1 MIWTPDLDSLSKIF
15 SGLVENPSLASFPR
29 RIILSPRR
37 RDSMKDT
44 AELFASLD
52 ALKARLD
59 AHCPLSPDVV
69 SQIREDMRIRFTY
82 HSNAIEGNTLT
93 MSEPKAVLA
102 DGITLGGQSLREHLE
117 AVGHSHAIDY
127 LEALVQRDEA
137 LTERTL
143 REIHNLILRNIDG
156 ANAGT
161 YRRMNVLISGA
172 GHIPPPAERVPERM
186 DAFFQWYGAARDRMH
201 PVEFAARVHADFVNI
216 LHPFK
221 DGNGRTARLIMNFE
235 LMRAGFPTVIV
246 PVDARPDYY
255 RNLDIAATQGDY
267 LPFVMQIA
275 ELAQKSF
282 APYWALL
289 GE

>member
-1 MIWTPDLDSLSKIF
+1 
-15 SGLVENPSLASFPR
+15 
-29 RIILSPRR
+29 
-37 RDSMKDT
+37 MKDT

-59 AHCPLSPDVV
+59 AHRPLPADIV
-69 SQIREDMRIRFTY
+69 SQIRQDMRIRFTY

-93 MSEPKAVLA
+93 MSETKAVLE
-102 DGITLGGQSLREHLE
+102 DGITIGGKSLREHLE
-117 AVGHSHAIDY
+117 AVGHSQAIDY
-127 LEALVQRDEA
+127 LEVLAQGDAA

-143 REIHNLILRNIDG
+143 KDFHSLILRNIDG

-161 YRRMNVLISGA
+161 YRRVNVLISGA
-172 GHIPPPAERVPERM
+172 GHIPPQAESVPEKM
-186 DAFFQWYGAARDRMH
+186 EAFFRWYGAARGRLH

-216 LHPFK
+216 HPFK

-235 LMRAGFPTVIV
+235 LMRAGFPTVII
-246 PVDARPDYY
+246 PVESRPAYY
-255 RNLDIAATQGDY
+255 QNLDIAAMQGDY

-275 ELAQKSF
+275 ELVQTSF
-282 APYWALL
+282 APYRTLL

>member
-1 MIWTPDLDSLSKIF
+1 MKSK
-15 SGLVENPSLASFPR
+15 
-29 RIILSPRR
+29 
-37 RDSMKDT
+37 
-44 AELFASLD
+44 AELFTELD
-52 ALKARLD
+52 VLKVRLD
-59 AHCPLSPDVV
+59 AHRPLPPDVV
-69 SQIREDMRIRFTY
+69 SQIREDMRVRFTY

-93 MSEPKAVLA
+93 MSETKAVLE
-102 DGITLGGQSLREHLE
+102 DGITIGGKSLKEYLE

-127 LEALVQRDEA
+127 MEALVQRDEA

-143 REIHNLILRNIDG
+143 KEIHNLILRNIDG

-172 GHIPPPAERVPERM
+172 GHIPPPAERVPEKM
-186 DAFFQWYGAARDRMH
+186 EAFFRWYGAARGALH
-201 PVEFAARVHADFVNI
+201 PVEFAARVHADFENI
-216 LHPFK
+216 HPFK
-221 DGNGRTARLIMNFE
+221 DGNGRTARRIMNFE
-235 LMRAGFPTVIV
+235 LMRVGFPTVIV

-282 APYWALL
+282 AHYWALL

>member
-1 MIWTPDLDSLSKIF
+1 
-15 SGLVENPSLASFPR
+15 
-29 RIILSPRR
+29 
-37 RDSMKDT
+37 MKDT
-44 AELFASLD
+44 AELFASVD

-59 AHCPLSPDVV
+59 AHRPLPADIV
-69 SQIREDMRIRFTY
+69 SQIRQDMRIRFTY

-93 MSEPKAVLA
+93 MSETKAVLE
-102 DGITLGGQSLREHLE
+102 DGITIGGKSLREHLE
-117 AVGHSHAIDY
+117 AVGHSQAIDY
-127 LEALVQRDEA
+127 LEVLAQGDAA

-143 REIHNLILRNIDG
+143 KDFHSLILRNIDG

-161 YRRMNVLISGA
+161 YRRVNVLISGA
-172 GHIPPPAERVPERM
+172 GHIPPQAESVPEKM
-186 DAFFQWYGAARDRMH
+186 EAFFRWYGAARGALH

-216 LHPFK
+216 HPFK

-282 APYWALL
+282 ALL
-289 GE
+289 GIAWRIAHKKN

>member
-1 MIWTPDLDSLSKIF
+1 
-15 SGLVENPSLASFPR
+15 
-29 RIILSPRR
+29 
-37 RDSMKDT
+37 MKDT

-93 MSEPKAVLA
+93 MSETKAVLA
-102 DGITLGGQSLREHLE
+102 DGITIGGKSLREHLE

-143 REIHNLILRNIDG
+143 KEIHNLILRNIDG

-201 PVEFAARVHADFVNI
+201 PVEFAARVHAGFVNI

>member
-1 MIWTPDLDSLSKIF
+1 
-15 SGLVENPSLASFPR
+15 
-29 RIILSPRR
+29 
-37 RDSMKDT
+37 MKDT

-59 AHCPLSPDVV
+59 AHRPLPPDVV
-69 SQIREDMRIRFTY
+69 SQIREDMRVRFTY

-93 MSEPKAVLA
+93 MSETKAVLE
-102 DGITLGGQSLREHLE
+102 DGITIGGKSLKEHLE

-127 LEALVQRDEA
+127 MEALVQKDEA
-137 LTERTL
+137 LTEKTL
-143 REIHNLILRNIDG
+143 KEIHNLILRNIDG

-172 GHIPPPAERVPERM
+172 GHIPPPAERVLEKM
-186 DAFFQWYGAARDRMH
+186 EAFFRWYGAARGALH

-216 LHPFK
+216 HPFK

-235 LMRAGFPTVIV
+235 LMRVGFPSVIV

>member
-1 MIWTPDLDSLSKIF
+1 
-15 SGLVENPSLASFPR
+15 
-29 RIILSPRR
+29 
-37 RDSMKDT
+37 MKDT

-59 AHCPLSPDVV
+59 AHRPLPPDVV
-69 SQIREDMRIRFTY
+69 YQIREDMRVRFTY

-93 MSEPKAVLA
+93 MSETKAVLE
-102 DGITLGGQSLREHLE
+102 DGITIGGKSLKEHLE

-127 LEALVQRDEA
+127 MEALVQKDEA
-137 LTERTL
+137 LTEKTL
-143 REIHNLILRNIDG
+143 KEIHNLILRNIDG

-172 GHIPPPAERVPERM
+172 GHIPPPAERVLEKM
-186 DAFFQWYGAARDRMH
+186 ETFFRWYGAARGALH

-216 LHPFK
+216 HPFK

>member
-1 MIWTPDLDSLSKIF
+1 
-15 SGLVENPSLASFPR
+15 
-29 RIILSPRR
+29 
-37 RDSMKDT
+37 MKDT

-52 ALKARLD
+52 ALKARLY
-59 AHCPLSPDVV
+59 AHRPLPPDVV
-69 SQIREDMRIRFTY
+69 SQIREDMRVRFTY

-93 MSEPKAVLA
+93 MSETKAVLE
-102 DGITLGGQSLREHLE
+102 DGITIGGKSLKEHLE

-127 LEALVQRDEA
+127 MEALVQKDEA

-143 REIHNLILRNIDG
+143 KEIHNLILRNTDG

-172 GHIPPPAERVPERM
+172 GHIPPPAERVLEKM
-186 DAFFQWYGAARDRMH
+186 EAFFRWYGAARGALH

-216 LHPFK
+216 HPFK

-235 LMRAGFPTVIV
+235 LMRVGFPTVIV

>member
-1 MIWTPDLDSLSKIF
+1 
-15 SGLVENPSLASFPR
+15 
-29 RIILSPRR
+29 
-37 RDSMKDT
+37 MKDT

-59 AHCPLSPDVV
+59 AHRPLPPDVV
-69 SQIREDMRIRFTY
+69 SQIREDMRVRFTY

-93 MSEPKAVLA
+93 MSETKAVLE
-102 DGITLGGQSLREHLE
+102 DGITIGGKSLKEHLE

-127 LEALVQRDEA
+127 MEALVQKDEA

-143 REIHNLILRNIDG
+143 KEIHNLILRNIDG

-172 GHIPPPAERVPERM
+172 GHIPPPAERVLEKM
-186 DAFFQWYGAARDRMH
+186 EAFFRWYGAARGALH

-216 LHPFK
+216 HPFK

-235 LMRAGFPTVIV
+235 LMRAGFPTVII
-246 PVDARPDYY
+246 PVESRPAYY
-255 RNLDIAATQGDY
+255 QNLDVIATQGNY
-267 LPFVMQIA
+267 SPFIIQIA
-275 ELAQKSF
+275 GLAKQGF

-289 GE
+289 SK

>member
-1 MIWTPDLDSLSKIF
+1 
-15 SGLVENPSLASFPR
+15 
-29 RIILSPRR
+29 
-37 RDSMKDT
+37 MKDT

-59 AHCPLSPDVV
+59 AHRPLPADIV
-69 SQIREDMRIRFTY
+69 SQIRQDMRIRFTY

-93 MSEPKAVLA
+93 MSETKAVLE
-102 DGITLGGQSLREHLE
+102 DGITIGGKSLKEHLE

-127 LEALVQRDEA
+127 MEALVQKDEA
-137 LTERTL
+137 LTEKTL
-143 REIHNLILRNIDG
+143 KEIHNLILRNIDG

-172 GHIPPPAERVPERM
+172 GHIPPPAERVLEKM
-186 DAFFQWYGAARDRMH
+186 EAFFRWYGAARGALH

-216 LHPFK
+216 HPFK

>member
-1 MIWTPDLDSLSKIF
+1 
-15 SGLVENPSLASFPR
+15 
-29 RIILSPRR
+29 
-37 RDSMKDT
+37 MKDT
-44 AELFASLD
+44 AELFASVD

-59 AHCPLSPDVV
+59 AHRPLPADIV
-69 SQIREDMRIRFTY
+69 SQIRQDMRIRFTY

-93 MSEPKAVLA
+93 MSETKAVLE
-102 DGITLGGQSLREHLE
+102 DGITIGGKSLKEHLE

-127 LEALVQRDEA
+127 LEALAHGDEA

-143 REIHNLILRNIDG
+143 KEFHSLILRNIDA
-156 ANAGT
+156 ANAGA
-161 YRRMNVLISGA
+161 YRRVNVLISGA
-172 GHIPPPAERVPERM
+172 GHIPPSVECVPEKM
-186 DAFFQWYGAARDRMH
+186 EAFFRWYGATRGTLH
-201 PVEFAARVHADFVNI
+201 PVEFAARVHVDFVNI
-216 LHPFK
+216 HPFK

-235 LMRAGFPTVIV
+235 LMRVGFPTVIV

-282 APYWALL
+282 APYRALL

>member
-1 MIWTPDLDSLSKIF
+1 
-15 SGLVENPSLASFPR
+15 
-29 RIILSPRR
+29 
-37 RDSMKDT
+37 MKDT

-59 AHCPLSPDVV
+59 AHRPLPADIV
-69 SQIREDMRIRFTY
+69 SQIRQDMRIRFTY

-93 MSEPKAVLA
+93 MSETKAVLE
-102 DGITLGGQSLREHLE
+102 DGITIGGKSLKEHLE

-127 LEALVQRDEA
+127 MEALVHKDEA

-143 REIHNLILRNIDG
+143 KEIHNLILRNIDG

-172 GHIPPPAERVPERM
+172 GHIPPPAERVLEKM
-186 DAFFQWYGAARDRMH
+186 EAFFRWYGAARGALH

-216 LHPFK
+216 HPFK

>member
-1 MIWTPDLDSLSKIF
+1 
-15 SGLVENPSLASFPR
+15 
-29 RIILSPRR
+29 
-37 RDSMKDT
+37 MKDT

-59 AHCPLSPDVV
+59 AHRPLPPDVV
-69 SQIREDMRIRFTY
+69 SQIREDMRVRFTY

-93 MSEPKAVLA
+93 MSETKAVLE
-102 DGITLGGQSLREHLE
+102 DGITIGGKSLKEHLE

-127 LEALVQRDEA
+127 MEALVQKDEA
-137 LTERTL
+137 LTEKTL
-143 REIHNLILRNIDG
+143 KEIHNLILRNIDG

-172 GHIPPPAERVPERM
+172 GHIPPPAERVLKKME
-186 DAFFQWYGAARDRMH
+186 AFFRWYGAARGTLH
-201 PVEFAARVHADFVNI
+201 PVEFGARVHSDFVNI
-216 LHPFK
+216 HPFK

-267 LPFVMQIA
+267 LPFVMQITD
-275 ELAQKSF
+275 LAQKSF

>member
-1 MIWTPDLDSLSKIF
+1 MICTPNLYPFYKIF
-15 SGLVENPSLASFPR
+15 ILCPNSSLPRCTLCDTVDKTCIKENT
-29 RIILSPRR
+29 
-37 RDSMKDT
+37 MKSQ
-44 AELFASLD
+44 AELFAALD
-52 ALKARLD
+52 VLKARLD
-59 AHCPLSPDVV
+59 AHRPLPADVV

-82 HSNAIEGNTLT
+82 HSNAIEGNTLS
-93 MSEPKAVLA
+93 MSETKAVLE
-102 DGITLGGQSLREHLE
+102 DGITIGGKSLREHLE

-127 LEALVQRDEA
+127 MEALVQRDEA

-143 REIHNLILRNIDG
+143 KEIHNLILRNIDG

-186 DAFFQWYGAARDRMH
+186 DAFFQWYGAARDTMH

-216 LHPFK
+216 HPFK

>member
-1 MIWTPDLDSLSKIF
+1 
-15 SGLVENPSLASFPR
+15 
-29 RIILSPRR
+29 
-37 RDSMKDT
+37 MKDT

-59 AHCPLSPDVV
+59 AHRPLPPDVV
-69 SQIREDMRIRFTY
+69 SQIREDMRVRFTY

-93 MSEPKAVLA
+93 MSETKAVLE
-102 DGITLGGQSLREHLE
+102 DGITIGGKSLKEYLE

-127 LEALVQRDEA
+127 MEALVQRDEA

-143 REIHNLILRNIDG
+143 KEIHNLILRNIDG

-172 GHIPPPAERVPERM
+172 GHIPPPAERVPEKM
-186 DAFFQWYGAARDRMH
+186 EAFFRWYGAARGTLH

-216 LHPFK
+216 HPFK

>member
-1 MIWTPDLDSLSKIF
+1 
-15 SGLVENPSLASFPR
+15 
-29 RIILSPRR
+29 
-37 RDSMKDT
+37 MKDT

-59 AHCPLSPDVV
+59 AHRPLPADIV
-69 SQIREDMRIRFTY
+69 SQIRQDMRIRFTY

-93 MSEPKAVLA
+93 MSETKAVLE
-102 DGITLGGQSLREHLE
+102 DGITIGGKSLKEHLE

-127 LEALVQRDEA
+127 MEALVQKDEA

-143 REIHNLILRNIDG
+143 KEIHNLILRNIDG

-172 GHIPPPAERVPERM
+172 GHIPPPAERVLEKM
-186 DAFFQWYGAARDRMH
+186 EAFFRWYGAARGALH

-216 LHPFK
+216 HPFK

-282 APYWALL
+282 TPYWALL

>member
-1 MIWTPDLDSLSKIF
+1 
-15 SGLVENPSLASFPR
+15 
-29 RIILSPRR
+29 
-37 RDSMKDT
+37 MKSQ
-44 AELFASLD
+44 AELFAELD
-52 ALKARLD
+52 VLKARLN
-59 AHCPLSPDVV
+59 AHRPLPADVV
-69 SQIREDMRIRFTY
+69 SQIREDMRIRFTS
-82 HSNAIEGNTLT
+82 HSTAIEGNTLT
-93 MSEPKAVLA
+93 RRETKAVLE
-102 DGITLGGQSLREHLE
+102 DGITIGGKSLREHLE

-127 LEALVQRDEA
+127 MEALVQRDEA

-143 REIHNLILRNIDG
+143 KEIHNLILRNIDG

-172 GHIPPPAERVPERM
+172 GHIPPPAERVPEKM
-186 DAFFQWYGAARDRMH
+186 ESFFQWCGAARGELH

-216 LHPFK
+216 HPFK
-221 DGNGRTARLIMNFE
+221 DGNGRTARLIMNLE

-255 RNLDIAATQGDY
+255 RNLDIAVTQGDY

-282 APYWALL
+282 APYWTLL

>member
-1 MIWTPDLDSLSKIF
+1 
-15 SGLVENPSLASFPR
+15 
-29 RIILSPRR
+29 
-37 RDSMKDT
+37 MKDT
-44 AELFASLD
+44 AELFASVD

-59 AHCPLSPDVV
+59 AHRPLPADIV
-69 SQIREDMRIRFTY
+69 SQIRQDMRIRFTY

-93 MSEPKAVLA
+93 MSETKAVLE
-102 DGITLGGQSLREHLE
+102 DGITIGGKSLKEHLE

-127 LEALVQRDEA
+127 MEALVQKDEA

-143 REIHNLILRNIDG
+143 KEIHNLILRNIDG

-172 GHIPPPAERVPERM
+172 GHIPPPAERVLEKM
-186 DAFFQWYGAARDRMH
+186 EAFFRWYGAARGALH

-216 LHPFK
+216 HPFK

>member
-1 MIWTPDLDSLSKIF
+1 
-15 SGLVENPSLASFPR
+15 
-29 RIILSPRR
+29 
-37 RDSMKDT
+37 MKDT

-59 AHCPLSPDVV
+59 AHRPLPADIV
-69 SQIREDMRIRFTY
+69 SQIRQDMRIRFTY

-93 MSEPKAVLA
+93 MSETKAVLE
-102 DGITLGGQSLREHLE
+102 DGITIGGKSLKEHLE

-127 LEALVQRDEA
+127 MEALVQKDEA

-143 REIHNLILRNIDG
+143 KEIHNLILRNIDG

-161 YRRMNVLISGA
+161 YRRMNVLLSGA
-172 GHIPPPAERVPERM
+172 GHIPPPAERVLEKM
-186 DAFFQWYGAARDRMH
+186 EAFFRWYGAARGALH

-216 LHPFK
+216 HPFK

>member
-1 MIWTPDLDSLSKIF
+1 
-15 SGLVENPSLASFPR
+15 
-29 RIILSPRR
+29 
-37 RDSMKDT
+37 MKDT

-59 AHCPLSPDVV
+59 AHRPLPPDVV
-69 SQIREDMRIRFTY
+69 SHIREDMRVRFTY
-82 HSNAIEGNTLT
+82 HSNAIEGNTLS
-93 MSEPKAVLA
+93 MSETKAVLE
-102 DGITLGGQSLREHLE
+102 DGITIGGKSLKEHLE

-127 LEALVQRDEA
+127 MEALVQKDEA

-143 REIHNLILRNIDG
+143 KEIHNLILRNIDG

-172 GHIPPPAERVPERM
+172 GQIPPPAERVLEKM
-186 DAFFQWYGAARDRMH
+186 EAFFRWYGAARGALH

-216 LHPFK
+216 HPFK

-255 RNLDIAATQGDY
+255 RNLDSAATQGDY

>member
-1 MIWTPDLDSLSKIF
+1 
-15 SGLVENPSLASFPR
+15 
-29 RIILSPRR
+29 
-37 RDSMKDT
+37 MKDT

-59 AHCPLSPDVV
+59 AHRPLPADIV
-69 SQIREDMRIRFTY
+69 SQIRQDMRIRFTY

-93 MSEPKAVLA
+93 MSETKAVLE
-102 DGITLGGQSLREHLE
+102 DGITIGGKSLKEHLE

-127 LEALVQRDEA
+127 MEALVQKDEA

-143 REIHNLILRNIDG
+143 KEIHNLILRNIDG

-172 GHIPPPAERVPERM
+172 GHIPPPAERVLEKM
-186 DAFFQWYGAARDRMH
+186 EAFFRWYGAARGALH
-201 PVEFAARVHADFVNI
+201 PVEFAARVHADFVI
-216 LHPFK
+216 IHPFK

>member
-1 MIWTPDLDSLSKIF
+1 
-15 SGLVENPSLASFPR
+15 
-29 RIILSPRR
+29 
-37 RDSMKDT
+37 MKDT

-59 AHCPLSPDVV
+59 AHRPLPADIV
-69 SQIREDMRIRFTY
+69 SQIRQDMRIRFTY

-93 MSEPKAVLA
+93 MSETKAVLE
-102 DGITLGGQSLREHLE
+102 DGITIGGKSLREHLE
-117 AVGHSHAIDY
+117 AVGHSQAIDY
-127 LEALVQRDEA
+127 LEVLAQGDAA

-143 REIHNLILRNIDG
+143 KDFHSLILRNIDG

-161 YRRMNVLISGA
+161 YRRVNVLISGA
-172 GHIPPPAERVPERM
+172 GHIPPQAERVLEKM
-186 DAFFQWYGAARDRMH
+186 EAFFRWYGAARGRLH

-216 LHPFK
+216 HPFK

-235 LMRAGFPTVIV
+235 LMRAGFPTVII
-246 PVDARPDYY
+246 PVESRPAYY
-255 RNLDIAATQGDY
+255 QNLDIAAMQGDY

-275 ELAQKSF
+275 ELVQTSF
-282 APYWALL
+282 APYWTLL

>member
-1 MIWTPDLDSLSKIF
+1 
-15 SGLVENPSLASFPR
+15 
-29 RIILSPRR
+29 
-37 RDSMKDT
+37 MKDT

-59 AHCPLSPDVV
+59 AHRPLPADIV
-69 SQIREDMRIRFTY
+69 SQIRQDMRIRFTY

-93 MSEPKAVLA
+93 MSETKAVLE
-102 DGITLGGQSLREHLE
+102 DGITIGGKSLREHLE
-117 AVGHSHAIDY
+117 AVGHSQAIDY
-127 LEALVQRDEA
+127 LEVLAQGDAA

-143 REIHNLILRNIDG
+143 KDFHSLILRNIDG

-161 YRRMNVLISGA
+161 YRRVNVLISGA
-172 GHIPPPAERVPERM
+172 GHIPPQAESVPEKM
-186 DAFFQWYGAARDRMH
+186 EAFFRWYGVARGALH

-216 LHPFK
+216 PPFK